1 MYTFINVM
9 LHALP
14 HLVYSLRSLL
24 MRLLEGINSIAS
36 LNRRKVYVR
45 FRNRLDVYHP
55 EFN

>member
-45 FRNRLDVYHP
+45 FRNRLDVHP